1 MNYNPSAQ
9 MFTYDAWATRT
20 LLKRINELPSSVMQQ
35 EVNTS
40 FPTIA
45 RGFSHMFAVETIW
58 YHVLT
63 GMDIQQAMNRYM
75 PLEQEMSGFGVEE
88 FAAAFETLAQQVQAW
103 LQAEPDLERSILL
116 VNPYTGSR
124 ETRLSEILLH
134 LVNHGTY
141 HRGNI
146 SAMLRQLGHAS
157 TMTDYVLFWYQN
169 PVDEAQVYS
178 N

>member
-1 MNYNPSAQ
+1 MNHSAQ
-9 MFTYDAWATRT
+9 MFTYDAWATQT
-20 LLKRINELPSSVMQQ
+20 LLKRISELPASVMHQ

-63 GMDIQQAMNRYM
+63 GMDMQQAMNRFM
-75 PLEQEMSGFGVEE
+75 PLEQEMSACSAEE
-88 FAAAFETLAQQVQAW
+88 FVSAFEALANQVQAW
-103 LQAEPDLERSILL
+103 IQTQPDPERSILL

-146 SAMLRQLGHAS
+146 STMLRQLGHAS

-178 N
+178 K

>member
-1 MNYNPSAQ
+1 MNHNPSAQ
-9 MFTYDAWATRT
+9 MFTYDAWATQT
-20 LLKRINELPSSVMQQ
+20 LLKRIKQLPSSVMQQ

-40 FPTIA
+40 FSTIG
-45 RGFSHMFAVETIW
+45 RGFGHMFAVETIW

-63 GMDIQQAMNRYM
+63 GMDMQQAMNQFM
-75 PLEQEMSGFGVEE
+75 PLEQEMSGLGAEE
-88 FAAAFETLAQQVQAW
+88 FAAAFEALAHKVEDW
-103 LQAEPDLERSILL
+103 LRTEPDLERSILL
-116 VNPYTGSR
+116 VNPYTGKR

-134 LVNHGTY
+134 MVNHGTY